1 MATHHHTQYVH
12 YTPPGTHTSPP
23 TSITPSLLNGNPT
36 TSTAPS
42 SSAAPV
48 VTTVAPQDTTYIH
61 PHRPRT
67 TVQPQ
72 PQQTPQPQPPA
83 PAPPQQSAAQPE
95 SPSPVAGS
103 SQGPLIATGDWT
115 KDLVHLAKT
124 AELKKH
130 ALQLQLHTAHILSA
144 HATLE
149 QKSKSIQDVKE
160 QKNKLD
166 SERNRLLNSLRQVN
180 EDRDKADMLESS
192 LEKECTDLRTKISS
206 LSGSDYAVA
215 KRDVDRLRQELG
227 QPPLPS
233 LQNMLDEKNAQYL
246 NERRLNGQ
254 SPPITSTPA
263 SSIPTTTITTSTSFS
278 IPITPATHKRS
289 ATEDPSATPP
299 IGKRPRGRPKGSKNK
314 KSEDGAGAQGTM

>member
-1 MATHHHTQYVH
+1 MEEKEACLHLLSLQTISPSATPMVDPNHSNQRSLTFPQDLHVFSSVKDKMATHHHTQYVH

-83 PAPPQQSAAQPE
+83 PAPPQQPAAQPE

-124 AELKKH
+124 AELK
-130 ALQLQLHTAHILSA
+130 
-144 HATLE
+144 
-149 QKSKSIQDVKE
+149 
-160 QKNKLD
+160 
-166 SERNRLLNSLRQVN
+166 
-180 EDRDKADMLESS
+180 
-192 LEKECTDLRTKISS
+192 
-206 LSGSDYAVA
+206 
-215 KRDVDRLRQELG
+215 
-227 QPPLPS
+227 
-233 LQNMLDEKNAQYL
+233 
-246 NERRLNGQ
+246 
-254 SPPITSTPA
+254 
-263 SSIPTTTITTSTSFS
+263 
-278 IPITPATHKRS
+278 
-289 ATEDPSATPP
+289 
-299 IGKRPRGRPKGSKNK
+299 
-314 KSEDGAGAQGTM
+314 